1 MTLSSARL
9 IPDQVLA
16 LSIDDN
22 LRPTLE
28 FLRGVG
34 VSARAILRYPQ
45 VCCMDCIAP
54 QSCRCRDIWHLR
66 SPPPLDPRTLAREE

>member
-9 IPDQVLA
+9 VPDQVLA

-28 FLRGVG
+28 YLRGVG

-45 VCCMDCIAP
+45 VCCIDCI
-54 QSCRCRDIWHLR
+54 
-66 SPPPLDPRTLAREE
+66 SP